1 MILRIVILQPF
12 VLSRYGMFKATVHQ
26 VLGILV
32 VMESVY
38 GWVKLFIL
46 ESGRVPAAYDSQFE
60 ACVTNH
66 LRDYRLRC
74 ERLVYGICMCRI
86 VECCC
91 ENAVASYG

>member
-1 MILRIVILQPF
+1 
-12 VLSRYGMFKATVHQ
+12 MFKATVHQ

-86 VECCC
+86 VGSGFIWL
-91 ENAVASYG
+91 NGYGLYFTDVPAHLSH